1 MLKEKAFLTVLAV
14 LGGVLFSVGLFYL
27 YQKTKIII
35 PEKTT
40 QTQEA
45 PTVQPEAPSFFL
57 NIETPEDEQVFDKK
71 IISLSGKTSPT
82 AIVIISQ
89 EDKELTLTPSPEGN
103 FATNITLNDGVNTIE
118 ITTID
123 PAGKTIKEKKVITYS
138 TESF

>member
-27 YQKTKIII
+27 YQKTKVIV

-71 IISLSGKTSPT
+71 IISLSGKTSPI
-82 AIVIISQ
+82 AVVIISQ
-89 EDKELTLTPSPEGN
+89 EDKELTLTPSPSGN
-103 FATNITLNDGVNTIE
+103 FATNITLDEGVNTVE
-118 ITTID
+118 IMALD
-123 PAGKTIKEKKVITYS
+123 SNGKTIKEKRVITYS
-138 TESF
+138 TENF